1 MREKTRR
8 RISMQK
14 IVFTGRLVRD
24 VDLKTTPNGVQVASF
39 TVAVDRKQKS
49 KDGEKATDFYNCVV
63 WRQLAD
69 VCHKY
74 LSKGKKCYIEGE
86 LQPRMY
92 QSKSG
97 ETKMSLDVQVSE
109 IEFLSPKSE
118 ERSDADE
125 SGIDASGFENVSSD
139 SIPF

>member
-1 MREKTRR
+1 
-8 RISMQK
+8 MQK
-14 IVFTGRLVRD
+14 IAFTGRLTRD

-39 TVAVDRKQKS
+39 TVAVARKQKN

-69 VCHKY
+69 VCCKY
-74 LSKGKKCYIEGE
+74 LSKGKKVYIEGE
-86 LQPRMY
+86 LQPRTY
-92 QSKSG
+92 QAKSG

-109 IEFLSPKSE
+109 IEFLSPKTE

-125 SGIDASGFENVSSD
+125 SGIDASGFETIQSSD
-139 SIPF
+139 IPF

>member
-1 MREKTRR
+1 
-8 RISMQK
+8 MQK

-39 TVAVDRKQKS
+39 TVAVDRKQKN
-49 KDGEKATDFYNCVV
+49 KDAEKVTDFYNCVV

-69 VCHKY
+69 VCYKY

-86 LQPRMY
+86 LQPRQY
-92 QSKSG
+92 TAKDG
-97 ETKMSLDVQVSE
+97 TTKMSLDVQVSE

-118 ERSDADE
+118 ERSDADK
-125 SGIDASGFENVSSD
+125 SGIDASGFETIQNSE
-139 SIPF
+139 IPF

>member
-97 ETKMSLDVQVSE
+97 ETKLSLDVQVSE

-125 SGIDASGFENVSSD
+125 SGIDARGFENVSSD

>member
-1 MREKTRR
+1 
-8 RISMQK
+8 MQK
-14 IVFTGRLVRD
+14 ITFTGRLTRD

-39 TVAVDRKQKS
+39 TVAVARKQK
-49 KDGEKATDFYNCVV
+49 KDGEPIVDYFACNA
-63 WRQLAD
+63 WRGLAD
-69 VCHKY
+69 ICSKY

-86 LQPRMY
+86 LQARQY
-92 QSKSG
+92 TAKDG
-97 ETKMSLDVQVSE
+97 TTKMSLDVQVSE